1 MSNFTGVTF
10 ANQAVSPSDDA
21 AVYRALLPDGIL
33 TGCALTYSGYT
44 LTMGSGLLIACGRVF
59 RHPLTENWA
68 AADANSGFARLV
80 IDIDLTKTST
90 ETAFSQIDAFVEY
103 ASAEDGFAELVQTDI
118 NISGTRY
125 QIEACKVSLG
135 SGGITGIVSQMELSR
150 ADGASLNFKVVGGL
164 TQPSGPS
171 ENTIWVNT
179 NTKITGYAFAP
190 TAPAD
195 LAEGVVWFA
204 TGKSGMI
211 GFNAMKKNTI
221 MLYPL
226 HAKQKVSGNLEK
238 VDAQIYISG
247 EWKKLFSGMIYE
259 TGAYYTEY
267 TDYKLPSNAVIQ
279 DGADVLTLSTV
290 ANKTSEVYKVF
301 GPVPLDGINSLELSC
316 YFADAVTSGA
326 HRRVLYVAKSPSV
339 GRKDAEAIKEVSST
353 SQFNIEAT
361 ISLDVSALSGEYYVY
376 AGTNTDGSA
385 WTGVRT
391 ICITRV
397 SGSEA
402 AASAAMSDTAE

>member
-80 IDIDLTKTST
+80 IEIDLTQTST

-125 QIEACKVSLG
+125 QMEACKVSLG

-171 ENTIWVNT
+171 ENTIWVPT
-179 NTKITGYAFAP
+179 NAKITSYAVSPSEPAEPTDGMVWIKTGAASNVSFNALKKNEIAVYPNACYQLINGAWQSMAAKIYQNKAWKEWRTYLYNLGDECIAVTGGWVAKALRRASGSSAKEPTITKLDNRIEFSGNAQSGGVVHTANKIDLTSASVLKIDGELAPAAGTGFWSTLCVWSEFGSTYQENLVASHDATSKETGEITVDVSQLSGAFYVGFALYGTSTAAMNVGYA
-190 TAPAD
+190 
-195 LAEGVVWFA
+195 E
-204 TGKSGMI
+204 
-211 GFNAMKKNTI
+211 
-221 MLYPL
+221 
-226 HAKQKVSGNLEK
+226 
-238 VDAQIYISG
+238 
-247 EWKKLFSGMIYE
+247 
-259 TGAYYTEY
+259 
-267 TDYKLPSNAVIQ
+267 
-279 DGADVLTLSTV
+279 
-290 ANKTSEVYKVF
+290 
-301 GPVPLDGINSLELSC
+301 
-316 YFADAVTSGA
+316 
-326 HRRVLYVAKSPSV
+326 
-339 GRKDAEAIKEVSST
+339 
-353 SQFNIEAT
+353 
-361 ISLDVSALSGEYYVY
+361 
-376 AGTNTDGSA
+376 
-385 WTGVRT
+385 
-391 ICITRV
+391 
-397 SGSEA
+397 
-402 AASAAMSDTAE
+402 

>member
-80 IDIDLTKTST
+80 IEIDLTKTST

-125 QIEACKVSLG
+125 QMEACKVSLG

-171 ENTIWVNT
+171 ENTIWVPT
-179 NTKITGYAFAP
+179 NAKITSYAVSPSEPAEPTDGMVWIKTGAASNVSFNALKKNEIAVYPNACYQLINGAWQSMAAKIYQNKAWKEWRTYLYNLGDECVAVTGGWVAKALRRASGSSAKEPTITKLDNRIEFSGNAQSGGVVHTANKIDLTSASVLKIDGELAPASGTGFWSTLCVWSEFGSTYQENLVASHDATSKETGEITVDVSQLSGAFYVGFALYGTSTAAMNVGYA
-190 TAPAD
+190 
-195 LAEGVVWFA
+195 E
-204 TGKSGMI
+204 
-211 GFNAMKKNTI
+211 
-221 MLYPL
+221 
-226 HAKQKVSGNLEK
+226 
-238 VDAQIYISG
+238 
-247 EWKKLFSGMIYE
+247 
-259 TGAYYTEY
+259 
-267 TDYKLPSNAVIQ
+267 
-279 DGADVLTLSTV
+279 
-290 ANKTSEVYKVF
+290 
-301 GPVPLDGINSLELSC
+301 
-316 YFADAVTSGA
+316 
-326 HRRVLYVAKSPSV
+326 
-339 GRKDAEAIKEVSST
+339 
-353 SQFNIEAT
+353 
-361 ISLDVSALSGEYYVY
+361 
-376 AGTNTDGSA
+376 
-385 WTGVRT
+385 
-391 ICITRV
+391 
-397 SGSEA
+397 
-402 AASAAMSDTAE
+402 